1 LSSSVDDIVNIVS
14 LRLCRRTVRKAYGF
28 PATKSPDSEATPRIR
43 RGAASPE
50 EQRRVGRKGTA
61 FPHCAAAKPRLTPS
75 LDVHYRTN
83 LAGSF
88 AKSPRS
94 QLVLPALNKSILS
107 GERVAIIRPFSALRP
122 QADRAAQV
130 AAVPYDVV
138 NTEEARALASGNRWS
153 FLHVS
158 RPEID
163 LPDGTPIYS
172 DEVYAKALA
181 NFEKLKKECPLESE
195 ETPSLYLYRLI
206 MGRHEQMGVVA
217 CCSVD
222 EYDQDMIRK
231 HERTRRD
238 KEDDRT
244 RHMMVLR
251 AQTGPVFLTY
261 RAQAKIDALV
271 AYALDG
277 NPPLYDF
284 IANDDIRHTI
294 WRAPNYHPLVEAF
307 SEVPHLYIADGHH
320 RAASASRAR
329 AELKETGFSFIGNE
343 EYNFFQCAMFP
354 DNQLQ
359 ILPYN
364 RIVRDLNG
372 LSKEDFL
379 AGVRERF
386 AVTDNASQSPAAR
399 GRWSMYLEGRWY
411 GLALPDDATRPSGVV
426 DSLDVSIL
434 QDRLLDPS
442 LGIKD
447 VRTDKRIDFVGG
459 IRGTEELEKLVKE
472 GKAAVAFSLYPTTIE
487 DLLRVSDAGEIM
499 PPKSTW
505 FEPKL
510 RDGLLIHQI

>member
-1 LSSSVDDIVNIVS
+1 M
-14 LRLCRRTVRKAYGF
+14 
-28 PATKSPDSEATPRIR
+28 
-43 RGAASPE
+43 
-50 EQRRVGRKGTA
+50 
-61 FPHCAAAKPRLTPS
+61 
-75 LDVHYRTN
+75 
-83 LAGSF
+83 
-88 AKSPRS
+88 
-94 QLVLPALNKSILS
+94 
-107 GERVAIIRPFSALRP
+107 AIIRPFNALRP
-122 QADRAAQV
+122 QAERAAQV

-138 NTEEARALASGNRWS
+138 NTEEARALAAGNPWS

-163 LPDGTPIYS
+163 LPADTPIYS
-172 DEVYAKALA
+172 DVVYAKSVA
-181 NFEKLKKECPLESE
+181 NFEKLIKECPLEIE

-206 MGRHEQMGVVA
+206 MGDHEQIGVVA

-222 EYDQDMIRK
+222 DYDTDIIRK

-244 RHMMVLR
+244 RHIMVLR

-261 RAQAKIDALV
+261 RARPEIDSLIAGALS
-271 AYALDG
+271 G

-284 IANDDIRHTI
+284 VANDDIRHTI
-294 WRAPNYHPLVEAF
+294 WRGPAYDQLARAF
-307 SEVPHLYIADGHH
+307 AEVPYLYIADGHH

-329 AELKETGFSFIGNE
+329 AELKEQGFGFIGNE
-343 EYNFFQCAMFP
+343 EYNFFQCVLFP
-354 DNQLQ
+354 DNQLR

-372 LSKEDFL
+372 LHQEGFL
-379 AGVRERF
+379 TRVGESF
-386 AVTDNASQSPAAR
+386 TVTENASARPNER
-399 GRWSMYLEGRWY
+399 GRWSMYLAGHWY
-411 GLALPDDATRPSGVV
+411 GLTLKSDATKPSGVV
-426 DSLDVSIL
+426 ESLDVSVL
-434 QDRLLDPS
+434 QERLLDPI

-459 IRGTEELEKLVKE
+459 IRGTEELEKLVNE
-472 GKAAVAFSLYPTTIE
+472 GKAVVAFSLYPTTIE

-510 RDGLLIHQI
+510 RDGLLSHQI

>member
-1 LSSSVDDIVNIVS
+1 
-14 LRLCRRTVRKAYGF
+14 
-28 PATKSPDSEATPRIR
+28 
-43 RGAASPE
+43 
-50 EQRRVGRKGTA
+50 
-61 FPHCAAAKPRLTPS
+61 
-75 LDVHYRTN
+75 
-83 LAGSF
+83 
-88 AKSPRS
+88 
-94 QLVLPALNKSILS
+94 
-107 GERVAIIRPFSALRP
+107 VAIIRPFNALRP

-138 NTEEARALASGNRWS
+138 NTEEARALAAGNPWS
-153 FLHVS
+153 FLHVTRS
-158 RPEID
+158 EID

-172 DEVYAKALA
+172 DQVYAKALA
-181 NFEKLKKECPLESE
+181 NFEQLIKECPLEDE

-206 MGRHEQMGVVA
+206 MGGHEQIGVVA

-222 EYDQDMIRK
+222 EYDRDIIRK

-244 RHMMVLR
+244 RHIMVLR
-251 AQTGPVFLTY
+251 AQTGPVFLSY
-261 RAQAKIDALV
+261 RGAASIDSLVADALTS
-271 AYALDG
+271 

-284 IANDDIRHTI
+284 VANDDMRHTI
-294 WRAPNYHPLVEAF
+294 WRVPNYQPLVEGFA
-307 SEVPHLYIADGHH
+307 EVPYLYIADGHH

-329 AELKETGFSFIGNE
+329 AELKEHGFGFIGNE
-343 EYNFFQCAMFP
+343 EYNFFLCVLFP
-354 DNQLQ
+354 DDQLQ

-372 LSKEDFL
+372 MSREEFL
-379 AGVRERF
+379 ARVRESF
-386 AVTDNASQSPAAR
+386 ELTENASPSPKQR
-399 GRWSMYLEGRWY
+399 GEWSMYVAGQWY
-411 GLALPDDATRPSGVV
+411 GLALPNDAVRPEGVV

-434 QDRLLDPS
+434 QNRLLDPI
-442 LGIKD
+442 LGVKD

-459 IRGTEELEKLVKE
+459 IRGTEELEKLVND
-472 GKAAVAFSLYPTTIE
+472 GKAAVAFSLYPTTID